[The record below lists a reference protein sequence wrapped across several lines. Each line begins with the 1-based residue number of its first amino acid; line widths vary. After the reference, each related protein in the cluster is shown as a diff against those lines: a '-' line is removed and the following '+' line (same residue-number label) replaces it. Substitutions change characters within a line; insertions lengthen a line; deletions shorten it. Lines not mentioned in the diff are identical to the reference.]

1 MKFIFP
7 QNYNF
12 NNKLFGFIEYSTLFL
27 NAIWGVFIY
36 FISFIFSGNIP
47 LRISLF
53 IILFF
58 PVLLF
63 SIIGFNNEKII
74 YIIKYI
80 FIFFKSPK
88 YYLYK
93 KNNLVV

>member
-12 NNKLFGFIEYSTLFL
+12 NNKLFGFIEYTTLFL
-27 NAIWGVFIY
+27 NGIWGIIIY
-36 FISFIFSGNIP
+36 FISLIFSKNPP
-47 LRISLF
+47 LQISIF

-63 SIIGFNNEKII
+63 SIIGFNNEKIV

-80 FIFFKSPK
+80 FLFLKSPK
-88 YYLYK
+88 YYLYRK
-93 KNNLVV
+93 EN

>member
-27 NAIWGVFIY
+27 NIIWGIIVY
-36 FISFIFSGNIP
+36 FISNIFSKNIT
-47 LRISLF
+47 LQICF
-53 IILFF
+53 FVILFF
-58 PVLLF
+58 PFLLF
-63 SIIGFNNEKII
+63 SIIGFNNEKLI
-74 YIIKYI
+74 YIFKYLCL
-80 FIFFKSPK
+80 FIKSPK

-93 KNNLVV
+93 KIN

>member
-12 NNKLFGFIEYSTLFL
+12 NYKLFGFIDYTTIFL
-27 NAIWGVFIY
+27 NIFFGLIIY
-36 FISFIFSGNIP
+36 LISNIFNNLYLKLCI
-47 LRISLF
+47 F

-58 PVLLF
+58 PFLLV
-63 SIIGFNNEKII
+63 SIIGFNNEKIL

-80 FIFFKSPK
+80 YLYIKSPK
-88 YYLYK
+88 YYIYK
-93 KNNLVV
+93 KF